1 MLTMLYMKLMELGD
15 FHMLVKT
22 KTQTHLVNPLNSKF
36 HTPLLAECNPPA
48 TKLPAR
54 IPIPPL
60 NGRKNSRFFGCHR
73 ANTQTP
79 EPASTTEERCTRI
92 VCQVSNLIPQ
102 LTTYTHLDTI
112 VPAREYLGTL
122 PLDDAS
128 MADSVR
134 E

>member
-1 MLTMLYMKLMELGD
+1 
-15 FHMLVKT
+15 
-22 KTQTHLVNPLNSKF
+22 
-36 HTPLLAECNPPA
+36 
-48 TKLPAR
+48 
-54 IPIPPL
+54 
-60 NGRKNSRFFGCHR
+60 
-73 ANTQTP
+73 
-79 EPASTTEERCTRI
+79 